1 MEQVFSNTAVFCA
14 NCGRKLNPEDK
25 FCREC
30 GSQQVQEVNIEPIN
44 VDKKMR
50 LRAGELLPDI
60 DRSVPYVAMASDG
73 LPVRGMLD
81 PRDLENPN
89 YRPPVFVPTI
99 KDLSIKHDGPVEIH
113 STEIDVFNFRC
124 SYFASFDD
132 AEKARWYPGGDYCF
146 HLIRTTKGARCRI
159 EYHSYGDNREEE
171 FDADTFALTRL
182 DTLLKERD
190 VAQLDGYSVHSP
202 GAANHMDLLVQY
214 VGGER
219 IAATGLPPHDNQYY
233 NAEWF
238 IDFFRSLSGAFGKNI
253 FTDSFK
259 ERELAERQAAVE
271 KWKRAVKN
279 AADRT
284 SGDTTAQGN
293 NVTAQ
298 GNGNV
303 AQKNQAAADG
313 SWQCSACGQLN
324 LGPFCSECGSVKPKE

>member
-1 MEQVFSNTAVFCA
+1 MDNTFSNTAVFCA
-14 NCGRKLNPEDK
+14 NCGSKLNPEDK

-30 GSQQVQEVNIEPIN
+30 GSQQVQKVDIEPIN
-44 VDKKMR
+44 VDKKIR
-50 LRAGELLPDI
+50 LRAAELLPDI

-73 LPVRGMLD
+73 MPVRGMMSPD
-81 PRDLENPN
+81 EMNNPN
-89 YRPPVFVPTI
+89 YRPPVFVPTV
-99 KDLSIKHDGPVEIH
+99 KDLSIKHDKPVEIH

-124 SYFASFDD
+124 SYFASFDN
-132 AEKARWYPGGDYCF
+132 AEKARWYLGGDYCF

-159 EYHSYGDNREEE
+159 EFHSYGDNREEE

-259 ERELAERQAAVE
+259 ERELAERQAAMA
-271 KWKRAVKN
+271 KWKKAVNN
-279 AADRT
+279 AANRN
-284 SGDTTAQGN
+284 SGDTATQGN